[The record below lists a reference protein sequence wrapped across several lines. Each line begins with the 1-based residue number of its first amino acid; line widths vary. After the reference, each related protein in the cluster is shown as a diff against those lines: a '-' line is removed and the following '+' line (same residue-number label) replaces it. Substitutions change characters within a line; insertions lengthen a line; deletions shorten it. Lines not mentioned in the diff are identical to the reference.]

1 MANKIN
7 IFQDEWCDILFEQR
21 NQEYGAFV
29 LRRQSGKRHIMA
41 ILVTIILFT
50 LAVTAPTII
59 KKVMPKTV
67 IRNVEVTTLTD
78 IKIDQTKKPENAKEI
93 VVEEYKPVRAAI
105 QFVPPVIKPDDE
117 VSNQDTIKTMDQL
130 NESKGVIST
139 ITQDGVTDDPNAV
152 NPDVVQIIEDTAK
165 TVYQY
170 VEQMPEFPGGQ
181 DELMAYLR
189 KNTVYPTIAQEN
201 GISGRVYVQFVVNK
215 NGEIVN
221 IKVVRGVDV
230 SLDREAVRVI
240 QSMPRWKPGKQNGN
254 SVRVQMSLPVNFK
267 LE

>member
-1 MANKIN
+1 
-7 IFQDEWCDILFEQR
+7 
-21 NQEYGAFV
+21 
-29 LRRQSGKRHIMA
+29 
-41 ILVTIILFT
+41 
-50 LAVTAPTII
+50 
-59 KKVMPKTV
+59 
-67 IRNVEVTTLTD
+67 
-78 IKIDQTKKPENAKEI
+78 
-93 VVEEYKPVRAAI
+93 VEEYKPVRAAI

-170 VEQMPEFPGGQ
+170 VEQMPEFPGGT